1 MTDKDKLTFQND
13 GYFFEGNYSLL
24 LLENRSIS
32 LTDAVLLDSVQ
43 KGKRISPEAIAML
56 RKRKLIEGRL
66 PHIFIA

>member
-43 KGKRISPEAIAML
+43 KGKRI
-56 RKRKLIEGRL
+56 
-66 PHIFIA
+66 